1 MILLGEL
8 IGWCVCMHVLKRE
21 CVCVH
26 RLCKATSKK
35 YPGSPFRPTRAVSID
50 LFPHTE
56 HCELV
61 IEFMRDDVLE
71 EYLKEN
77 STDKPTEDAGSN
89 DVNESVVPD
98 VHANEETTTNNQKET
113 IPSSSSPVTNEEK
126 ET

>member
-1 MILLGEL
+1 
-8 IGWCVCMHVLKRE
+8 MHVLKRE
-21 CVCVH
+21 YVCVH

-71 EYLKEN
+71 EYLK
-77 STDKPTEDAGSN
+77 DKTTEDVPSN
-89 DVNESVVPD
+89 DVNKSIEEQ
-98 VHANEETTTNNQKET
+98 VHASDDTTTTNNQEET
-113 IPSSSSPVTNEEK
+113 MPSSSTSVTNEDK
-126 ET
+126 DA